1 MKAFKNLLFL
11 LAALPLIFSA
21 PGCNDDDPDPINE
34 EELITSVTLT
44 LTPTTGGAPLFLT
57 FKDLDG
63 PGGVTPLIGG
73 DTLAAG
79 TSYTGFLNL
88 FNDTETPAE
97 NIGQEV
103 EEEAEEHQFFFIIS
117 PGLELEYSYADQDAN
132 GKPLGLKTNW
142 ITSGPSSGTLKII
155 LRHEP
160 DKNAAGVADGNIA
173 NAGGETDIEI
183 EWPIVIQ

>member
-1 MKAFKNLLFL
+1 MKAFKNLFFL
-11 LAALPLIFSA
+11 LAALPLVFSA

-34 EELITSVTLT
+34 EELITTVTLT
-44 LTPTTGGAPLFLT
+44 LTPTGGGAPKLFK

-63 PGGVTPLIGG
+63 PGGVAPLIES

-79 TSYTGFLNL
+79 VVYNGSLTLLNE
-88 FNDTETPAE
+88 TETPAE
-97 NIGQEV
+97 NIGEEV

-117 PGLELEYSYADQDAN
+117 PGLDLTVAYADQDAN
-132 GKPLGLKTNW
+132 GKPLGLKTTW
-142 ITSGPSSGTLKII
+142 TAGAPGSGTLTLI

-160 DKNAAGVADGNIA
+160 DKNAPGVADGNIA